1 MANIDIQGK
10 GGVVAAPDHSTPGG
24 SYYYH
29 WMRDAALTMR
39 TFMEINNFNLTIID
53 AKMRSYA
60 NWVKNVQG
68 EKDPYGYDI
77 RINPKFEL
85 PNGGV
90 FVGDWCRPQTDGPG
104 LRSAALQTFSDV
116 LIKGGNQTYVTDFL
130 VPLIKFDLDWLMGNW
145 QAEGCDL
152 WEEVRLNDHFWGRT
166 SFYYSFSLCETLFSK
181 LGDSSYASKCSS
193 TKSAIRATLD
203 SHWTGSWMTESTSR
217 PKDGAVVHAFSSFG
231 AYAITDEKVAKTMKT
246 LAQTFCGEYSIN
258 QQEIKAGVP
267 GILIGRYPGDSYDGG
282 NPWPLLTAVF
292 AKTFYQ
298 GASVLL
304 ESNGF
309 LKEED
314 K

>member
-1 MANIDIQGK
+1 MGNIDIQGK

-53 AKMRSYA
+53 GKMRSYA
-60 NWVKNVQG
+60 SWVKNVQG

-104 LRSAALQTFSDV
+104 LRSATLQTFADV

-145 QAEGCDL
+145 QA
-152 WEEVRLNDHFWGRT
+152 
-166 SFYYSFSLCETLFSK
+166 
-181 LGDSSYASKCSS
+181 
-193 TKSAIRATLD
+193 
-203 SHWTGSWMTESTSR
+203 
-217 PKDGAVVHAFSSFG
+217 
-231 AYAITDEKVAKTMKT
+231 
-246 LAQTFCGEYSIN
+246 
-258 QQEIKAGVP
+258 
-267 GILIGRYPGDSYDGG
+267 
-282 NPWPLLTAVF
+282 
-292 AKTFYQ
+292 
-298 GASVLL
+298 
-304 ESNGF
+304 
-309 LKEED
+309 
-314 K
+314 